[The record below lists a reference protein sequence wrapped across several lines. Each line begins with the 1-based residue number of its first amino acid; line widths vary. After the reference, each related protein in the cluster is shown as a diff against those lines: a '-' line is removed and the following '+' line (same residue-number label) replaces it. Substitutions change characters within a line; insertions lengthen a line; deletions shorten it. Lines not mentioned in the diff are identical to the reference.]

1 MGNNAVKALLKIIFC
16 ITVLAA
22 CSNPPED
29 GNTSNVPPS
38 RARWHNNQGV
48 VYMDQHNYTRGRNEF
63 EKGIALAPSYAAA
76 HANLGIA
83 LYSLGKYDSAAVA
96 LKTALVHDESLL
108 QAHYTL
114 GLIYNAQGKEQ
125 ENALASLGKVAAADP
140 DDPHVRYYLGQVR
153 AKLGQNEIAIDDFS
167 EAIRLD
173 PYNVSAYYGQA
184 NAYRRLGKTVEWRA
198 ALEKFNELSQSGHQG
213 VSSSYQGQGR
223 YAEVMSDAS
232 GANASL
238 DDRSGPF
245 AFAAAQMVIPAPTLA
260 TALDYDGDGGTD
272 VLSGP
277 PFSLLVGGVTPTD
290 LSLPTAPHSAHALAV
305 DLNNDDIPDLVLS
318 GSQTAVMLGE
328 KPGHWTPLSTLPA
341 ASAAVA
347 ADVDHDGDLDLL
359 LTSAQGR
366 HLMANDGQAAFSD
379 ITTAAGLPIDQPAG
393 QAVFTDFDN
402 DRDIDFFVIAPSGL
416 QLYSNNRDGTFTDVA
431 AQLGLAGLQVRSVLV
446 EDFNQ
451 DNYMDAA
458 LLSEKG
464 ELSIW
469 HNERGTRFAKGAVLD
484 ATNASDLLS
493 ADIDNDGD
501 LDAWALGSAGA
512 TLLSWH
518 EGSFQANA
526 TPIKNQPAL
535 PALSADF
542 DGDGRTDLW
551 AAGQWVKNETNAGNW
566 VRIALQGLNSNHD
579 GIGAKVEIKTENRLQ
594 KREVRGNGDH
604 ANELTFGLAEGDS
617 LEFVR
622 ILWPGG
628 VRQTELATGASQR
641 LELKE
646 LDRKGTSC
654 PILYAWDGERYTF
667 VTDILG
673 GAIIGY
679 LTAPN
684 QYYYPDSDEY
694 VPLGK
699 IAPRDGHF
707 SLKLTNQ
714 LEEII
719 YIDALELVAIDHP
732 QDVEVYPN
740 ERLLSAPPYPPF
752 SLYPLADLRPPLAAH
767 DQEGR
772 NVIEALS
779 KVDDVWY
786 EEFARTD
793 IHGYAEEFSLTL
805 DLGDLGAVSH
815 PVLLAY
821 GWVDYAHSSSNW
833 AAAQRGLS
841 LSPPQLEV
849 ADGQGGWRLFSADMG
864 HPAGLPKHMLFDL
877 QGAFPSDDYRI
888 RITTN
893 AAIYWDQFLVGATQE
908 APLRVHRSKP
918 ASVDLQWRGYPAHT
932 SIKGTF
938 AFRYD
943 YDQLHLEAPWGTH
956 GGAYTRLGAVG
967 ELVDTIDDRFAIMFH
982 GDELSI
988 EFAADSFPP
997 PIPGMERSYMLYAN
1011 GFGKDMDFHS
1021 AHSLTV
1027 APLPFHGMS
1036 SYPYPNSERY
1046 PQTEAHLEY
1055 LENYNTRRVKGYY
1068 Q

>member
-1 MGNNAVKALLKIIFC
+1 MGNNDVKALKIIFC
-16 ITVLAA
+16 FALIVA
-22 CSNPPED
+22 CGNAPEEQ
-29 GNTSNVPPS
+29 NVSSAPPS

-63 EKGIALAPSYAAA
+63 EKGIALAPDYAAA

-96 LKTALVHDESLL
+96 LQTALAHDENLL
-108 QAHYTL
+108 QAHFTL

-125 ENALASLGKVAAADP
+125 ENALASLGKVAIADP
-140 DDPHVRYYLGQVR
+140 DDPHVRYYIGQVR
-153 AKLGQNEIAIDDFS
+153 AKLGQNEMAVDDFL

-184 NAYRRLGKTVEWRA
+184 NAYRRLGKTEEWRA
-198 ALEKFNELSQSGHQG
+198 ALEKFNELSQAGHQG

-223 YAEVMSDAS
+223 YAEVVSDAS

-245 AFAAAQMVIPAPTLA
+245 AFAPAQTIISSPTVA
-260 TALDYDGDGGTD
+260 TLLDYDGDGGTD

-277 PFSLLVGGVTPTD
+277 PLSLFGGGITNTD
-290 LSLPTAPHSAHALAV
+290 ITLPTAAEPTHALVV
-305 DLNNDDIPDLVLS
+305 DLNNDDLPDLVLS
-318 GSQTAVMLGE
+318 GAQTAIMLGQ
-328 KPGHWTPLSTLPA
+328 KAGHWTPLAPLPA

-359 LTSAQGR
+359 LTSARGR
-366 HLMANDGQAAFSD
+366 HLLANDGQASFSD
-379 ITTAAGLPIDQPAG
+379 ITIAAGLPADQPAS

-402 DRDIDFFVIAPSGL
+402 DRDIDIFVVAPSGL
-416 QLYSNNRDGTFTDVA
+416 QLYSNNRDGTFTDIA
-431 AQLGLAGLQVRSVLV
+431 AQLGFGDLQVTAILV

-451 DNYMDAA
+451 DSYMDAA
-458 LLSEKG
+458 LLSPKG

-469 HNERGTRFAKGAVLD
+469 HNERGLLFSKGALLD
-484 ATNASDLLS
+484 VANTSTLLS
-493 ADIDNDGD
+493 SDVDNDGD
-501 LDAWALGSAGA
+501 LDAWALGSNGA
-512 TLLSWH
+512 TLLAWH
-518 EGSFQANA
+518 EDSFQASA
-526 TPIKNQPAL
+526 APIQGQTTL

-551 AAGQWVKNETNAGNW
+551 AAGKLFKNETNAGNW

-579 GIGAKVEIKTENRLQ
+579 GIGTKVEIKTENRLQ
-594 KREVRGNGDH
+594 KRELRGNGNL
-604 ANELTFGLAEGDS
+604 ASELTFGLAEGDS

-628 VRQTELATGASQR
+628 VRQTELATGAGQR

-654 PILYAWDGERYTF
+654 PILYAWDGERYRF

-679 LTAPN
+679 LTAPG

-732 QDVEVYPN
+732 KDVDVYPN
-740 ERLLSAPPYPPF
+740 ERLLSAPPYPEF
-752 SLYPLADLRPPLAAH
+752 SLYPLTDLRPPRAAQDH
-767 DQEGR
+767 EGR
-772 NVIEALS
+772 NVLKALS
-779 KVDDVWY
+779 KVDDIWY
-786 EEFARTD
+786 EGFARTD

-805 DLGDLGAVSH
+805 DLGDLAGVEH

-833 AAAQRGLS
+833 AAVQRGLN
-841 LSPPQLEV
+841 LSPPRLEV
-849 ADGQGGWRLFSADMG
+849 ADGQGGWQLFSADMG

-877 QGAFPSDDYRI
+877 QDAFKNGDYRI

-893 AAIYWDQFLVGATQE
+893 AAIYWDQFLVGAAQE
-908 APLRVHRSKP
+908 VPLHVHRSKP
-918 ASVDLQWRGYPAHT
+918 ATADLRWRGYPAHT

-956 GGAYTRLGAVG
+956 GGSYTRLGPVD
-967 ELVDTIDDRFAIMFH
+967 ELVGSTDDRFAIMFH

-997 PIPGMERSYMLYAN
+997 PIPGMQRSYMLYAD

-1036 SYPYPNSERY
+1036 SYPYPASERY
-1046 PQTEAHLEY
+1046 PQTEAHVEY
-1055 LENYNTRRVKGYY
+1055 LEEYNTRHVRGYY